1 MSTKVLNPAQLKNIM
16 LTQIEN
22 YRRRVKYQDI
32 TLNEAK
38 ELIENI
44 LFEREIIIEE
54 FEAHKDAQTSLIPQI
69 YRDDNDLNILV
80 REIDET
86 LYNDFISL
94 SNKIQLSPGEV
105 LSSLMND
112 LITSFD
118 GTSFPLFSAD
128 NLEKLILRRKFD
140 IKINHQENLI
150 ISQKD
155 LVEMGVKVNF
165 VHIHTLEFS
174 DVDLDTFITFVGSID
189 YCNLVSVPKS
199 IPRLILWSKCHNCS
213 HFQFLDPSKDKP
225 ILRYAKEANQ
235 VVENWK
241 NNGSSY

>member
-1 MSTKVLNPAQLKNIM
+1 MSSKVLNPAQLKNSL
-16 LTQIEN
+16 LTHIED
-22 YRRRVKYQDI
+22 YRKRVKNQDI
-32 TLNEAK
+32 TLKETK
-38 ELIENI
+38 ELIENL

-54 FEAHKDAQTSLIPQI
+54 FQAYKEAQTRLIPQI
-69 YRDDNDLNILV
+69 YRSENDLNILV
-80 REIDET
+80 SEIDET

-94 SNKIQLSPGEV
+94 SHKIQLSPGEV
-105 LSSLMND
+105 LSSCMKD

-140 IKINHQENLI
+140 IKISHQENLI

-165 VHIHTLEFS
+165 DHIRTLEFS

-189 YCNLVSVPKS
+189 HCNLVSVPKS
-199 IPRLILWSKCHNCS
+199 IPKLILWSKCHNCS
-213 HFQFLDPSKDKP
+213 HFQFLDPNKDKP
-225 ILRYAKEANQ
+225 ILQYAKEANQ

-241 NNGSSY
+241 NNGT